1 MSEIGEKSIEGGCV
15 CGAVRYRV
23 TGGLAGVIACHCRQC
38 RRMSGHYYA
47 DTAVRQQA
55 FEMTE
60 TTGLAWYG
68 SSARS
73 RRGFCRVCGSS
84 LFFDHGPGEP
94 IGIAAGS
101 LDDEDDMTL
110 AAHIYVDEAG
120 GYYDIRDDAEQLDA
134 ASWRDGGWEKL
145 RHQGNEKNL

>member
-1 MSEIGEKSIEGGCV
+1 MTESQDKVIEGGCV

-23 TGGLAGVIACHCRQC
+23 AGALAGVIACHCRQC

-47 DTAVRQQA
+47 ATAASQEA
-55 FEMTE
+55 FELLE
-60 TTGLAWYG
+60 TSGLAWYG
-68 SSARS
+68 SSATS

-101 LDDEDDMTL
+101 LDDEKDLKL

-120 GYYDIRDDAEQLDA
+120 GYYRIPEDAEQFDGVK
-134 ASWRDGGWEKL
+134 WRDGGWERL
-145 RHQGNEKNL
+145 RHG